1 VSHPFV
7 YAHAVSKINV
17 TYLYSLSCS
26 NGTSTGMLG
35 RIERQGIDPQM
46 AFIMA
51 TTEDMRSWMKD
62 YPEVYNGI
70 VEIAKDAIAF

>member
-1 VSHPFV
+1 
-7 YAHAVSKINV
+7 
-17 TYLYSLSCS
+17 
-26 NGTSTGMLG
+26 MLG